1 MKIHAKPIV
10 ALVSGAIGLPGLL
23 CQTVKLNPCLLNES
37 GTSILADAFHTAT
50 GPEALI
56 ISWSV
61 VENASDVYT
70 YSYTVN
76 NPAGD
81 VLLPGSYAPGTPEI
95 VDSFSLDFNAALPNA
110 VVSGP
115 IGGNS
120 AFNFGAFG
128 LYWVLYPDVVKAGT
142 SSGQLSFQSELPPSP
157 GNASASDDSPPSP
170 WASPNGS
177 PVPVPGTGN
186 FSVPEPATTT
196 LLALTALLLLPF
208 GSTIRKF
215 N

>member
-1 MKIHAKPIV
+1 MA
-10 ALVSGAIGLPGLL
+10 ALVSGAILLSGVL
-23 CQTVKLNPCLLNES
+23 CQTAQAQGLLNES
-37 GTSILADAFHTAT
+37 GASILADVNGTAT
-50 GPEALI
+50 GPEALTV
-56 ISWSV
+56 SWSV
-61 VENASDVYT
+61 VENAPSDYT
-70 YSYTVN
+70 YTYTVN
-76 NPAGD
+76 NPSGD
-81 VLLPGSYAPGTPEI
+81 VLLPGSYAPGTSEI
-95 VDSFSLDFNAALPNA
+95 VDSFSLDFNAALPDA

-120 AFNFGAFG
+120 AFNFGAYG
-128 LYWVLYPDVVKAGT
+128 LYWVLSPDVVRAGT
-142 SSGQLSFQSELPPSP
+142 SSGLLSFQSELPPSP

-208 GSTIRKF
+208 GSTSRKY
-215 N
+215 